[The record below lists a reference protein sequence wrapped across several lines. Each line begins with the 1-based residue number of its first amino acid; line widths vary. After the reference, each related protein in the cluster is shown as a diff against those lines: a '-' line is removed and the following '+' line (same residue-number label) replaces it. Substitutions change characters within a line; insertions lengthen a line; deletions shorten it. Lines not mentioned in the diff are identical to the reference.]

1 MVREYDIFLIHFQL
15 MLLFISTGT
24 YFKLFDLETSGDL
37 EILEVMGDDICTGI
51 ELTIFSTC

>member
-1 MVREYDIFLIHFQL
+1 

-37 EILEVMGDDICTGI
+37 EILEIMGDDICTGI